1 LASNAA
7 DVYSQSLFELA
18 AEAGTLSETAR
29 ELTEIAVVMDGF
41 PELKKLLTLPTITV
55 SEKQDIITKV
65 FGEHISGLSKNF
77 LYVLAA
83 KRRIGDF
90 GRISVAFQ
98 KKFNRSQNMLDVF
111 VRSAAELSDSQKEA
125 LTDKL
130 SKKHSKTIKLHFVL
144 DPVLVGGLVL
154 EIDGR
159 RYDGSVKTKLDE
171 IRTILAAATA

>member
-1 LASNAA
+1 LAGNAA
-7 DVYSQSLFELA
+7 DVYAESLFELA
-18 AEAGTLSETAR
+18 KEAETLPETAR
-29 ELTEIAVVMDGF
+29 ELTEIAVVMEGF

-55 SEKQDIITKV
+55 SEKQDIIAKV
-65 FGEHISGLSKNF
+65 FGEHISELSRNF

-90 GRISVAFQ
+90 AKVSVAFQ

-111 VRSAAELSDSQKEA
+111 VTSAAELSDSQKEA

-130 SKKHSKTIKLHFVL
+130 TKKYSKKVKLHFVI
-144 DPVLVGGLVL
+144 DPALVGGMVL

-159 RYDGSVKTKLDE
+159 KYDGSVKTKLDE